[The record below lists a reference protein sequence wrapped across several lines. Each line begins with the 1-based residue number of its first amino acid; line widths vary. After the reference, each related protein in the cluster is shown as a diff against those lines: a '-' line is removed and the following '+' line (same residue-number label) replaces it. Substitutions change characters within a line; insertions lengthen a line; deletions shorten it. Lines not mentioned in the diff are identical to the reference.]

1 MAARRSV
8 LNGASAWEREE
19 KANQQRD
26 YAAQLQEQERERA
39 AATRKHQP
47 HQEQTATGHSLAA
60 PSPQRTMPQMP
71 VVELQQHGV
80 PMASP
85 VKSVSTDPGITST
98 GSSPGVPSTEASLPA
113 PNCGSEAYMPAFSS
127 APSVFESIL
136 REPGIGARS
145 ITFYEDLT
153 AFHKLAS
160 EVFGFSSKA
169 EANRGSGQLSLPS
182 FTSLKVN
189 VRNTQSHYVK
199 PNFLCQQEVSAA
211 SPTTTASHSP
221 VRLSVDKVSIIGGK
235 AEKMLSSLF
244 FVVFCLQVMQECKT
258 CKTTTAGG
266 QSPHN
271 LPAKNAVRISRYS
284 ATKGNILTTLFM
296 NLHRSSLDGLL
307 GESVLLPLTTSKLSP
322 SFSHSK
328 MISRVHESP
337 LNHTGNLLLQ
347 RRPKTMT

>member
-26 YAAQLQEQERERA
+26 YAAQLQEQVLQKQAEQEQEKARRQQEQREELEMLERERA
-39 AATRKHQP
+39 ATTRKHQP
-47 HQEQTATGHSLAA
+47 HQEQTGTGHSLAA

-85 VKSVSTDPGITST
+85 VKSVNTDPGITST

-160 EVFGFSSKA
+160 ELDSA
-169 EANRGSGQLSLPS
+169 ARQRRTED
-182 FTSLKVN
+182 
-189 VRNTQSHYVK
+189 QSHYVK

-221 VRLSVDKVSIIGGK
+221 VRLSVDKVSII
-235 AEKMLSSLF
+235 
-244 FVVFCLQVMQECKT
+244 VQVMQEDNRLEDNHHT
-258 CKTTTAGG
+258 
-266 QSPHN
+266 
-271 LPAKNAVRISRYS
+271 ISQPR
-284 ATKGNILTTLFM
+284 M
-296 NLHRSSLDGLL
+296 RSSLDGLL

-328 MISRVHESP
+328 IISRVHESP
-337 LNHTGNLLLQ
+337 VKPHRQFAVATE
-347 RRPKTMT
+347 TEDDDMTSMEALDNRSEMLHFTIAKP